1 MRVLCSRF
9 FFLKNNQ
16 MKKIKLE
23 LTQREFSAMMQMIY
37 DNATMIGCADDEFVI
52 PTKKNIKIF
61 NGMLKRNGLDN
72 IIS

>member
-1 MRVLCSRF
+1 
-9 FFLKNNQ
+9 